1 VQATTSVEA
10 NLTFGLSE
18 LRSSGKTDRTAGRAK
33 ENQNFALRTDQR
45 TRGAARGAAAEPR
58 PERTTEPRNKDL
70 EVLCA
75 TLIRKNESVRREKN
89 YQRVA
94 TILITKRQNMAAITK
109 DHGRSS
115 LASILKT
122 AGRAPALGERPE

>member
-1 VQATTSVEA
+1 MEKLIGLQAGQPRKPK
-10 NLTFGLSE
+10 FCF
-18 LRSSGKTDRTAGRAK
+18 RTDR
-33 ENQNFALRTDQR
+33 R
-45 TRGAARGAAAEPR
+45 TRGAAAEAR

-75 TLIRKNESVRREKN
+75 TQIRKNESVRREKEI

-94 TILITKRQNMAAITK
+94 TILITKRQNLAAITK

-115 LASILKT
+115 PASILKT
-122 AGRAPALGERPE
+122 AGQAPALGERLE